1 MARSGPQDE
10 WVSISRQHGGHTLWH
25 SRPQR
30 RRASARRPGSQ
41 NTAGLDLDELRQLW
55 LKPLWL
61 VLSDAFTAEPRTK
74 IVPHIWK
81 WSDVRPRILEAGRRI
96 SAEEAE
102 RRVLMYLNPGLN
114 GAPGATQT
122 LFSGVQLI
130 MPGEI
135 APTHR
140 HVPSALRVVIEGNG
154 AYTTV
159 SGEKTLMRP
168 GDFVTT
174 PNWAWHDHG
183 NETDEPMMWLD
194 GLDMPFVLALNAM
207 FYEELG
213 SGYEI
218 QPVTRELDDSQGRY
232 NRGFRPHRDTF
243 AGNYSPILNYRYTDV
258 RETLALM
265 ERAGDAVVRRGGRH
279 ARLHQPADGR
289 ADAADHRRPRAAD
302 SARRAHARGPRHR
315 LAAVLRAGRARHRAS
330 SAASAW
336 SGRKATRSAR
346 RRGPGASTSVASSD
360 DDRRAVLVR
369 RRADPEAVFALSPP
383 GAARGRRISVV
394 PLTLCQIVTLRDAF
408 WSTRRFF

>member
-1 MARSGPQDE
+1 MAIETPPRGK
-10 WVSISRQHGGHTLWH
+10 
-25 SRPQR
+25 
-30 RRASARRPGSQ
+30 RAAPGSK

-61 VLSDAFTAEPRTK
+61 VLSDAFTAEPRTD
-74 IVPHIWK
+74 IVPHLWK

-122 LFSGVQLI
+122 LFSGIQLI

-140 HVPSALRVVIEGNG
+140 HVPSALRVIVEGNG

-183 NETDEPMMWLD
+183 NETNEPMMWLD

-207 FYEELG
+207 FYEDLRQADG
-213 SGYEI
+213 SEI
-218 QPVTRELDDSQGRY
+218 QPVVRELDDSQGRY
-232 NRGFRPHRDTF
+232 NRGFRPHNDRFT
-243 AGNYSPILNYRYTDV
+243 GNYSPILNYRFDDV
-258 RETLALM
+258 RQTLHLM
-265 ERAGDAVVRRGGRH
+265 ERAGDAEAEEEGVMLDYVNPLTGGPT
-279 ARLHQPADGR
+279 LPTID
-289 ADAADHRRPRAAD
+289 
-302 SARRAHARGPRHR
+302 AHAQLIRPGEHTRAVRDTASRIYHVLEGRGTSIISGKR
-315 LAAVLRAGRARHRAS
+315 LDWVKGDTFCAPTW
-330 SAASAW
+330 AW
-336 SGRKATRSAR
+336 REHT
-346 RRGPGASTSVASSD
+346 VASG
-360 DDRRAVLVR
+360 
-369 RRADPEAVFALSPP
+369 DPEAVLFSFDDGPIQKPFSLYRRQVLLE
-383 GAARGRRISVV
+383 GAGRQAS
-394 PLTLCQIVTLRDAF
+394 LASD
-408 WSTRRFF
+408 

>member
-1 MARSGPQDE
+1 VAIETPTRRRRSG
-10 WVSISRQHGGHTLWH
+10 
-25 SRPQR
+25 
-30 RRASARRPGSQ
+30 PGSQ

-61 VLSDAFTAEPRTK
+61 VLSDAFTAEPNTQ
-74 IVPHIWK
+74 IVPHIWR

-102 RRVLMYLNPGLN
+102 RRVLMYLNPGLG

-122 LFSGVQLI
+122 LFSGIQLI

-140 HVPSALRVVIEGNG
+140 HVPSALRVVVEGNG

-183 NETDEPMMWLD
+183 NESDEPMMWLD

-213 SGYEI
+213 DGYEI
-218 QPVTRELDDSQGRY
+218 QPVTKELDDSQLRY
-232 NRGFRPHRDTF
+232 NRGFRPHNDRF
-243 AGNYSPILNYRYTDV
+243 SSNYSPILNYRYVDV
-258 RETLALM
+258 RETLELM
-265 ERAGDAVVRRGGRH
+265 DRAGDATSEEEGVMLDYVNPLTGGPTLPTIDAHAQLIRPGEHTRAVRDTASRIYH
-279 ARLHQPADGR
+279 VLDGR
-289 ADAADHRRPRAAD
+289 GTSIIGGVRLDWEKGDTFCAPTWAWREHMVPSDGAPGVLFSFDDAPIQRPFSLYRRQALHEGSGHQDA
-302 SARRAHARGPRHR
+302 
-315 LAAVLRAGRARHRAS
+315 LR
-330 SAASAW
+330 
-336 SGRKATRSAR
+336 
-346 RRGPGASTSVASSD
+346 
-360 DDRRAVLVR
+360 
-369 RRADPEAVFALSPP
+369 
-383 GAARGRRISVV
+383 
-394 PLTLCQIVTLRDAF
+394 
-408 WSTRRFF
+408 

>member
-1 MARSGPQDE
+1 MAVETSPQTRKRE
-10 WVSISRQHGGHTLWH
+10 
-25 SRPQR
+25 
-30 RRASARRPGSQ
+30 RPGSQ
-41 NTAGLDLDELRQLW
+41 NTAGLDLDELRGLW

-61 VLSDAFTAEPRTK
+61 VLSDAFTDEPRTQ

-81 WSDVRPRILEAGRRI
+81 WSDVRPRILEAGRKI

-130 MPGEI
+130 MPGET

-154 AYTTV
+154 AYTNV
-159 SGEKTLMRP
+159 SGERTLMRP

-183 NETDEPMMWLD
+183 NETDDPMMWLD

-207 FYEELG
+207 FYEEFYPG
-213 SGYEI
+213 HGHEI
-218 QPVTRELDDSQGRY
+218 QPVTRELDDSQARY

-243 AGNYSPILNYRYTDV
+243 SGDYSPILNYRYADV

-265 ERAGDAVVRRGGRH
+265 ERAGDAVSEEEGVMLDYINPLSGGPTLPTIDAHAQLIRPGEHTRAVRDT
-279 ARLHQPADGR
+279 ASRLYFVLDGR
-289 ADAADHRRPRAAD
+289 GT
-302 SARRAHARGPRHR
+302 SIIGGQR
-315 LAAVLRAGRARHRAS
+315 LEWEKGDTFCAPTW
-330 SAASAW
+330 AW
-336 SGRKATRSAR
+336 REHL
-346 RRGPGASTSVASSD
+346 VASSD
-360 DDRRAVLVR
+360 EPGVLFSFDDSPIQKPFSFYRRQ
-369 RRADPEAVFALSPP
+369 ALLEGDGHQAS
-383 GAARGRRISVV
+383 
-394 PLTLCQIVTLRDAF
+394 L
-408 WSTRRFF
+408 